1 MKIIKK
7 TLFILMTTVMTLSG
21 AVANSDGDKEE
32 NSKKLKSKKY
42 YQVVFIW
49 VKDPEK
55 FQKYGQLMGPIVSKY
70 GGAGERIITPVSSF
84 YGGKTGKNMEPPHMV
99 NIVYYDSK
107 ESYKSFSNDPEF
119 KKIVHLRDES
129 IEMAGI
135 SGEVL
140 GGDLTPGEVAQR
152 LYMIEFAYYN
162 DNGKGFRQYEKASKG
177 YYDKYELRNERILKP
192 DEVFG
197 NIEMPD
203 QVTIKYLSNEN
214 NRSAMESDKDHS
226 NIEEMY
232 NASIRDL
239 IWIEGKAAF
248 VNMD

>member
-1 MKIIKK
+1 
-7 TLFILMTTVMTLSG
+7 
-21 AVANSDGDKEE
+21 
-32 NSKKLKSKKY
+32 
-42 YQVVFIW
+42 
-49 VKDPEK
+49 
-55 FQKYGQLMGPIVSKY
+55 
-70 GGAGERIITPVSSF
+70 
-84 YGGKTGKNMEPPHMV
+84 ME
-99 NIVYYDSK
+99 
-107 ESYKSFSNDPEF
+107 
-119 KKIVHLRDES
+119 
-129 IEMAGI
+129 
-135 SGEVL
+135 
-140 GGDLTPGEVAQR
+140 
-152 LYMIEFAYYN
+152 
-162 DNGKGFRQYEKASKG
+162 KGFRQYEKASKG